1 MNKSEQKIYELL
13 KSNVLFRD
21 EKGIYTIFPQR
32 LLIEASGKSERTV
45 QRAIKGLEEQR
56 YICCELNREVNIM
69 KLYFS
74 QKEDLKN
81 THIIDR
87 RKSDTSLSENDTSPS
102 ENCTS
107 PSEND
112 TSPSENDTSPS
123 ENDTSPSENCP
134 SPSENCPSPSENC
147 TSPSENCPSP
157 SENDTSP
164 SENRTS
170 SFDNIN
176 EILEKLPTVKRTS
189 LPNKYYLPTYKIND
203 VLFSGDFPIGIE
215 KKVGMTSE
223 KDKHK
228 GKLAYTLLML
238 NFDELGNGVK
248 ISRELTAYDQ
258 QVWNACTNLM
268 INNYDIITPS
278 QIYRWMGYEKKMSQT
293 DKDRIMESINT
304 IIRARVSINNENER
318 KLYPKYPE
326 ISINEPLLAA
336 TIRTAKYGNNE
347 VTAIKILSMP
357 ELFGIAEERGQVTT
371 IPFELLEVPIS
382 KTDDNL
388 QLLKHDSDTS
398 RKILLNAVHSKCK
411 IEDKKQKQRL
421 PEKLQR
427 ILGHYKSI
435 GWIADYNLT
444 DSQIEIKLPQ
454 KK

>member
-1 MNKSEQKIYELL
+1 MIIEKALLTEKEKKRAKSSLELQIIKNQKEHEYILSFGKKFGYNTERWEFREEQERLKNVSEEDKNNIKQDILADVQEILTALTKEDVDRLVHTFFEENKGMHYEYSDIYVIIFSVLTLQNSAYQFYGFPESE
-13 KSNVLFRD
+13 
-21 EKGIYTIFPQR
+21 
-32 LLIEASGKSERTV
+32 LIELSK
-45 QRAIKGLEEQR
+45 
-56 YICCELNREVNIM
+56 
-69 KLYFS
+69 
-74 QKEDLKN
+74 QKAVE
-81 THIIDR
+81 
-87 RKSDTSLSENDTSPS
+87 
-102 ENCTS
+102 
-107 PSEND
+107 
-112 TSPSENDTSPS
+112 
-123 ENDTSPSENCP
+123 
-134 SPSENCPSPSENC
+134 
-147 TSPSENCPSP
+147 
-157 SENDTSP
+157 
-164 SENRTS
+164 
-170 SFDNIN
+170 FDNTPPYKDSDN
-176 EILEKLPTVKRTS
+176 EKNNNIFETLKELPSIERILNPD
-189 LPNKYYLPTYKIND
+189 KYYLPTYKIND
-203 VLFSGDFPIGIE
+203 VLFNGDFPIGIE

-223 KDKHK
+223 KDKRK

-238 NFDELGNGVK
+238 NFDELGDGVK
-248 ISRELTAYDQ
+248 ISRELSVYDQ

-268 INNYDIITPS
+268 INNHDIITPS

-347 VTAIKILSMP
+347 VTAIEILSMP
-357 ELFGIAEERGQVTT
+357 KLFSIAEERGQVTT

-388 QLLKHDSDTS
+388 QLLTYLVRRIIYMKHDSDTS

-444 DSQIEIKLPQ
+444 ASQIEIKLP
-454 KK
+454 KKK

>member
-56 YICCELNREVNIM
+56 YIFCELNREVNIM

-87 RKSDTSLSENDTSPS
+87 RKSDTSPS

-107 PSEND
+107 TSEND
-112 TSPSENDTSPS
+112 T
-123 ENDTSPSENCP
+123 
-134 SPSENCPSPSENC
+134 
-147 TSPSENCPSP
+147 SP

-176 EILEKLPTVKRTS
+176 EILENLPTVKRTS

-223 KDKHK
+223 KDKRK

-238 NFDELGNGVK
+238 NFDELGDGVK
-248 ISRELTAYDQ
+248 ISRELSVYDQ

-268 INNYDIITPS
+268 INNHDIITPS

-347 VTAIKILSMP
+347 VTAIEILSMP
-357 ELFGIAEERGQVTT
+357 KLFSIAEERGQVTT

-388 QLLKHDSDTS
+388 QLLTYLVRRIIYMKHDSDTS

-444 DSQIEIKLPQ
+444 DSQIEIKLP
-454 KK
+454 KKK

>member
-56 YICCELNREVNIM
+56 YIFCELNREVNIM

-87 RKSDTSLSENDTSPS
+87 RKSDTSPS

-107 PSEND
+107 TSEND
-112 TSPSENDTSPS
+112 T
-123 ENDTSPSENCP
+123 
-134 SPSENCPSPSENC
+134 
-147 TSPSENCPSP
+147 SP

-176 EILEKLPTVKRTS
+176 EILENLPTVKRTS

-388 QLLKHDSDTS
+388 QLLTYLIRRIIYMKHDSDTS

>member
-87 RKSDTSLSENDTSPS
+87 RKSDTSL
-102 ENCTS
+102 
-107 PSEND
+107 
-112 TSPSENDTSPS
+112 
-123 ENDTSPSENCP
+123 
-134 SPSENCPSPSENC
+134 
-147 TSPSENCPSP
+147 

-388 QLLKHDSDTS
+388 QLLTYLIRRIIYMKHDSDTS

>member
-56 YICCELNREVNIM
+56 YIFCELNREVNIM

-107 PSEND
+107 PSEN
-112 TSPSENDTSPS
+112 
-123 ENDTSPSENCP
+123 
-134 SPSENCPSPSENC
+134 C
-147 TSPSENCPSP
+147 TSP

-176 EILEKLPTVKRTS
+176 EILENLPTVKRTS

-388 QLLKHDSDTS
+388 QLLTYLVRRIIYMKHDSDTS